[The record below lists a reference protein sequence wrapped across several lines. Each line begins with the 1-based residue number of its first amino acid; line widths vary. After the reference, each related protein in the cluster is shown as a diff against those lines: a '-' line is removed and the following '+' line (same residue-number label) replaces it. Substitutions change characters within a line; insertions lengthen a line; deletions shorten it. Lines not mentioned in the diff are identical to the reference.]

1 MPEILALI
9 PARGGSKGI
18 PRKNV
23 IPIAG
28 KPLIAYSIEHALQS
42 TFISRVIVSTD
53 DPEIA
58 DVARQYGAEVPF
70 VRPAEYAQDLSTDLE
85 VFEHALDFLRERDGY
100 VPDLVVQLRPTSP
113 VRRVSII
120 DTAIAALLAAPHAD
134 SLKSL
139 SPSKASPYKMWVVDG
154 DGASPLLELPG
165 LPEAHSMPRQILP
178 TVYAGNG
185 YVDIIRPRA
194 ILEHK
199 SMVGKTVLPFV
210 LDEPIFDLDYP
221 EQVRALEEALHARV
235 GVVPSQF
242 PGAAQHSKTQK
253 TG

>member
-1 MPEILALI
+1 MAEVLALI

-23 IPIAG
+23 IDIAG
-28 KPLIAYSIEHALQS
+28 KPLIAYSIEHARQS
-42 TFISRVIVSTD
+42 SLVTRTLVSTD
-53 DPEIA
+53 DEEIA
-58 DVARQYGAEVPF
+58 DVARRFGAEVPF
-70 VRPAEYAQDLSTDLE
+70 MRPPRFAQDLSTDLD
-85 VFEHALDFLRERDGY
+85 VFEHVLTTLKATEGY

-113 VRRVSII
+113 VRHVKVI
-120 DTAIAALLAAPHAD
+120 DTAIQMLLAAPDAD

-139 SPSKASPYKMWVVDG
+139 SPSKASPYKLWVVDER
-154 DGASPLLELPG
+154 GASPLLELPG

-194 ILEHK
+194 ILEQK
-199 SMVGKTVLPFV
+199 SMVGKSVLPFL

-221 EQVRALEEALHARV
+221 EQIAAMEEALYARA
-235 GVVPSQF
+235 GVTPSKI
-242 PGAAQHSKTQK
+242 PSRKTAS
-253 TG
+253 

>member
-1 MPEILALI
+1 MNDVLALI

-28 KPLIAYSIEHALQS
+28 KPLIAYSIEQALQS
-42 TFISRVIVSTD
+42 SRITRTIVSTD
-53 DPEIA
+53 DDEIA
-58 DVARQYGAEVPF
+58 AVALEFGAEVPF
-70 VRPAEYAQDLSTDLE
+70 RRPPELAQDLSTDLE
-85 VFEHALDFLRERDGY
+85 VFEHVLLELKRLEGY
-100 VPDLVVQLRPTSP
+100 VPEVVVQLRPTTP
-113 VRRVSII
+113 VRRVSVI
-120 DTAIAALLAAPHAD
+120 DAAIDAMLSAPHAD

-139 SPSKASPYKMWVVDG
+139 SPSKASPYKMWVVDER
-154 DGASPLLELPG
+154 GARPLLELPD

-194 ILEHK
+194 ILEHG
-199 SMVGKTVLPFV
+199 SMVGKVVIPFL

-221 EQVRALEEALHARV
+221 EQVRALEEALYARYGLMPSKVPPVPRAV
-235 GVVPSQF
+235 G
-242 PGAAQHSKTQK
+242 
-253 TG
+253 

>member
-1 MPEILALI
+1 MAEILALI

-23 IPIAG
+23 IELAG

-42 TFISRVIVSTD
+42 ALVTRTIVSTD
-53 DPEIA
+53 DDEIA
-58 DVARQYGAEVPF
+58 AVSRAHGAEVPF
-70 VRPAEYAQDLSTDLE
+70 MRPPEFARDLSTDFE
-85 VFEHALDFLRERDGY
+85 VFEHVLTTLKQQEGY
-100 VPDLVVQLRPTSP
+100 VPELVVQLRPTSP
-113 VRRVSII
+113 VRRVSVI
-120 DTAIAALLAAPHAD
+120 DAAIQALLAQPEAD

-139 SPSKASPYKMWVVDG
+139 SPSKTSPYKLWVVDSR
-154 DGASPLLELPG
+154 GASPLLELPG

-194 ILEHK
+194 ILEQG

-221 EQVRALEEALHARV
+221 EQIAALEEALYARA
-235 GVVPSQF
+235 GVTPSKI
-242 PGAAQHSKTQK
+242 PPRR
-253 TG
+253 TGS

>member
-1 MPEILALI
+1 MAEILALI

-23 IPIAG
+23 IDIAG
-28 KPLIAYSIEHALQS
+28 KPLIAYSIEHAHQS
-42 TFISRVIVSTD
+42 ALITRTIVSTD
-53 DPEIA
+53 DAEIA
-58 DVARQYGAEVPF
+58 AVARRFGAEVPF
-70 VRPAEYAQDLSTDLE
+70 RRPAHLAGDLSTDLE
-85 VFEHALDFLRERDGY
+85 VFDHALTTLRDTEGY

-113 VRRVSII
+113 VRRVSVI
-120 DTAIAALLAAPHAD
+120 DAAIQALLDASDAD

-139 SPSKASPYKMWVVDG
+139 SPTKTSPYKLWVVDTR
-154 DGASPLLELPG
+154 GASPLLELPG

-194 ILEHK
+194 ILEYK
-199 SMVGKTVLPFV
+199 SMVGRTVLPFV

-221 EQVRALEEALHARV
+221 EQIAALEEALHARA
-235 GVVPSQF
+235 GVSPSRF
-242 PGAAQHSKTQK
+242 PPCKAA
-253 TG
+253 G